1 MYKILFINWR
11 DIRNPEAGG
20 AEVHLHEISRR
31 IAALGHSV
39 TLLASRFTGAADEEV
54 IDRVRVVRCGGK
66 FTFNFHV
73 PRALRKLA
81 SEQPFDVVVDD
92 INKIPFYTPLY
103 VKTPILAL
111 AHHLF
116 GRTIFL
122 EASPPVALYVFLSE
136 FLIPLVYR
144 NTKFVVVSN
153 STRDDMVKRGLRPGN
168 ISIVYNAVDHSKYK
182 PSGQAR
188 SPEPLIG
195 YVGRIKRYKRVDILL
210 KAMKIVKESVPGVRL
225 RVAGSGDHLDA
236 LKDLAGRLG
245 LADRVDFMGFVTEQ
259 QKIDM
264 LRQVHVVANPSSKEG
279 WGVTVIEAN
288 ACGTPV
294 VASNVPGL
302 RDAILDG
309 ETGLLVPYGD
319 VEALGRKLV
328 EVLENDALRES
339 LRENALEWAGSFSWE
354 RAAEGIL
361 DEIGKVTGGTG

>member
-1 MYKILFINWR
+1 MTHRILFINWR

-39 TLLASRFTGAADEEV
+39 TLLASRFAGAAEEEV
-54 IDRVRVVRCGGK
+54 IDGVRVIRCGGK

-73 PRALRKLA
+73 VGAFRRLA
-81 SEQPFDVVVDD
+81 SERPFDVVVDD
-92 INKIPFYTPLY
+92 INKIPFYTPLF

-122 EASPPVALYVFLSE
+122 EASLPVALYVFLSE
-136 FLIPLVYR
+136 SLIPLLYR
-144 NTKFVVVSN
+144 NTRFVVVSN
-153 STRDDMVKRGLRPGN
+153 STRDEMLKRGLKPEN
-168 ISIVYNAVDHSKYK
+168 ISIVYNAVDHSRYK
-182 PSGQAR
+182 PLAEAR
-188 SPEPLIG
+188 SKEPLIG
-195 YVGRIKRYKRVDILL
+195 YVGRIKRYKRVDVLL
-210 KAMKIVKESVPGVRL
+210 KALKIVKESVPGVRL
-225 RVAGSGDHLDA
+225 RVAGSGDHLEA

-245 LADRVDFMGFVTEQ
+245 LAGRVDFMGFVTEQ
-259 QKIDM
+259 QKIEM

-302 RDAILDG
+302 RDAVLDG
-309 ETGLLVPYGD
+309 RTGLLVPYGD
-319 VEALGRKLV
+319 VETLARRLV
-328 EVLENDALRES
+328 EVLRDDAMRRGLT
-339 LRENALEWAGSFSWE
+339 ENALEWAGRFSWDTS
-354 RAAEGIL
+354 AEGIL
-361 DEIGKVTGGTG
+361 DEIGKVTGA

>member
-1 MYKILFINWR
+1 MPRILFINWR

-39 TLLASRFTGAADEEV
+39 TVLASRFPGAPDEEV
-54 IDRVRVVRCGGK
+54 IDGVRVMRCGGK
-66 FTFNFHV
+66 FTFNFNV
-73 PRALRKLA
+73 PRAIRKLA
-81 SEQPFDVVVDD
+81 SEQPFDIVVDD

-122 EASPPVALYVFLSE
+122 EASPPIALYVFLSE
-136 FLIPLVYR
+136 SLIPLIYR

-153 STRDDMVKRGLRPGN
+153 STRDEMLKRGLRPGN
-168 ISIVYNAVDHSKYK
+168 ISVVYNAVDHSRYR
-182 PSGQAR
+182 PSAEAR
-188 SPEPLIG
+188 SPEPIIG
-195 YVGRIKRYKRVDILL
+195 YVGRIKRYKRVDVLL
-210 KAMKIVKESVPGVRL
+210 KALKIVKESVPGVRL
-225 RVAGSGDHLDA
+225 RVAGTGDHLEA
-236 LKDLAGRLG
+236 LKSLAGRLG

-259 QKIDM
+259 QKIEM
-264 LRQVHVVANPSSKEG
+264 LRQVHVVSNPSSKEG

-294 VASNVPGL
+294 IASDVPGL
-302 RDAILDG
+302 RDAIVDG

-319 VEALGRKLV
+319 VKTLARRLID
-328 EVLENDALRES
+328 VLRDEGLRES
-339 LRENALEWAGSFSWE
+339 LAEGALKWAGTFSWD
-354 RAAEGIL
+354 ASAEGIL
-361 DEIGKVTGGTG
+361 DEIRKVAGGTG